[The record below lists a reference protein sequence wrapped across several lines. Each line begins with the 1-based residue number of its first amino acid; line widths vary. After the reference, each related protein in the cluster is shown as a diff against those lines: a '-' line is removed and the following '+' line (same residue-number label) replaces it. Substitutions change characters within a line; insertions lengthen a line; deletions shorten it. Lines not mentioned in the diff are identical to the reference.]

1 MPLDTGDMAVEVGTQ
16 TRAGGFVTL
25 RPGRVILADSGSLGA
40 ALAAA
45 RLSLGL
51 EVEDIASATRLKASY
66 IRAMEAFDFSALPS
80 RPFVIGFFRAYARA
94 LGLETEAVV
103 ARFRAEAPPIDDD
116 LQAPVRIDPHTSW
129 APRIVALAAGLIV
142 LAVVGWNLWRHAEA
156 HAPLPA
162 AASSGASTSAG
173 HMQAVIL
180 GAPLPMPPEAS
191 APPTYQTPGLS
202 PEAALSPTATPDAA
216 SGGSSF
222 PPQGAP
228 FHPQGAVY
236 GAPAPGGSVILQAHA
251 STAVVVRGSDGG
263 VVFAR
268 ELAKGEAWRAP
279 GLTGLTVEADSPAA
293 VEVYVNGAAQGVLP
307 GTRTPLA
314 HLTE

>member
-1 MPLDTGDMAVEVGTQ
+1 MPLDTGDMAVE
-16 TRAGGFVTL
+16 TRTRKGADGFVTL
-25 RPGRVILADSGSLGA
+25 RPGRAVLSDTGCLGE

-45 RLSLGL
+45 RISLGL
-51 EVEDIASATRLKASY
+51 DVEDIASATHLKVSY
-66 IRAMEAFDFSALPS
+66 IRAIEAFDFAALPS
-80 RPFVIGFFRAYARA
+80 RPFVIGFIRAYARA

-103 ARFRAEAPPIDDD
+103 GRFRAEAPPIDDG

-129 APRIVALAAGLIV
+129 APRVAALAAGLIIA
-142 LAVVGWNLWRHAEA
+142 AVVGWNLWRHAEA

-162 AASSGASTSAG
+162 TMASGASASAG

-191 APPTYQTPGLS
+191 APPTYQTPGLN
-202 PEAALSPTATPDAA
+202 PEGAPALSPTPDAGSA
-216 SGGSSF
+216 GSGA

-236 GAPAPGGSVILQAHA
+236 GAPAPGGGVILQAHA
-251 STAVVVRGSDGG
+251 STAVVVRAPGGG

-279 GLTGLTVEADSPAA
+279 SLTGLTVEADSPTAI
-293 VEVYVNGAAQGVLP
+293 EVYLNGAAQGVLA

-314 HLTE
+314 HLSE